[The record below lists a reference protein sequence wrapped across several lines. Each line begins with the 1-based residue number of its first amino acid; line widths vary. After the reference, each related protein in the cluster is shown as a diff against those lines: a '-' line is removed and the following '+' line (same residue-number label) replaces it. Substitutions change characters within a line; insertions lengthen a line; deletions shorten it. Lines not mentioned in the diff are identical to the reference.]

1 MPHNSNRLKS
11 IAETTIET
19 VRRGFIEDRFN
30 RGVFPLVPYLDAMAK
45 YTRYYTP
52 QNRYLVH
59 WRNPPAKP
67 PNQPPVHVQIEAK
80 KMTTLEGIRYIQ
92 ALPHRCPYNP
102 VGVLNFASATRPGGG
117 FRFGA
122 RAQEESLARSSTLF
136 KSLESNAVKVF
147 YDLHKANGR
156 DPFYS
161 HAMIYTP
168 YVVFFRDDGGGW
180 PSPTVADVLTCAAVN
195 AKKVRSS
202 HYYGQD
208 PHIEEIIEDAMRER
222 MGRILELF
230 EHRGARD
237 LVLGSFGTGAFQN
250 DVRMV
255 AKIWRELLYE
265 HGARYR
271 FSFNSVV
278 FAIPDS
284 KTLEEFNRV
293 FWGRNPL
300 PEGRHDHRHD
310 RDRDSE
316 GTKGR

>member
-1 MPHNSNRLKS
+1 
-11 IAETTIET
+11 
-19 VRRGFIEDRFN
+19 
-30 RGVFPLVPYLDAMAK
+30 
-45 YTRYYTP
+45 
-52 QNRYLVH
+52 
-59 WRNPPAKP
+59 
-67 PNQPPVHVQIEAK
+67 
-80 KMTTLEGIRYIQ
+80 MTTLEGIRYIQ
-92 ALPHRCPYNP
+92 SLAHRCPYNT

-136 KSLESNAVKVF
+136 KSLESNAVKAF

-168 YVVFFRDDGGGW
+168 HVVFFRDDGGGW

-208 PHIEEIIEDAMRER
+208 PHIEEMIEDVMRER

-230 EHRGARD
+230 EFRGARD

-265 HGARYR
+265 RGARYR
-271 FSFNSVV
+271 YSFNSVV

-284 KTLEEFNRV
+284 RTLEEFNRV
-293 FWGRNPL
+293 FWGRNSL
-300 PEGRHDHRHD
+300 PEGQHDHRHD

-316 GTKGR
+316 RTKGR